1 MCFNDCNEFISVY
14 TSLTSL
20 HNGFVDS
27 LMKYKSCTRLCN
39 GFVDSGDMMLQPGEA
54 PDRNLGKVR
63 EDSLLHSL

>member
-1 MCFNDCNEFISVY
+1 MILIQY

-20 HNGFVDS
+20 YNGFVDLLMNYTSYTS
-27 LMKYKSCTRLCN
+27 LYN

-54 PDRNLGKVR
+54 PDGNLGRIR